1 MIIEPLT
8 TTEKLHLCI
17 QTLSRCFY
25 RIEYDKHCGYGER
38 AKDNCIDI
46 VETLQAVEP
55 ELIEEIKE
63 KVYHDLFDGVDTNAN
78 RD

>member
-1 MIIEPLT
+1 MSIEPLT
-8 TTEKLHLCI
+8 ATEKLHLCI
-17 QTLSRCFY
+17 QALSRCFY
-25 RIEYDKHCGYGER
+25 RIEYDKSCGYGER
-38 AKDNCIDI
+38 AKDNRIDI

-63 KVYHDLFDGVDTNAN
+63 KVYHDLFDGVDANAN